1 MTLRGMPYFLLPPN
15 MHSIFGFKVKL
26 MDDSL
31 ELVELELEGT
41 ENCIL
46 GPGLEKSCSGTR
58 SINQLRHA
66 ELQVKAIPYNRRNNG
81 KTVLT
86 SESFDNE

>member
-1 MTLRGMPYFLLPPN
+1 MRGMPYFLLPPN

-26 MDDSL
+26 TDSSL
-31 ELVELELEGT
+31 ELIELELEGT

-58 SINQLRHA
+58 NINQLRHA

-81 KTVLT
+81 RIVLS
-86 SESFDNE
+86 SESFENQ